1 MKVELFFNYYLY
13 AERIDR
19 CNYSL
24 CKLRFVDSILHIN
37 LLEILISI
45 DDMIRIEDMIYSYL
59 VFGGYNVGLTCNFNS
74 NFINY
79 EFVLK
84 RNVEDDK
91 DILLINELKGNT
103 RITRITFP
111 FGDDSE
117 SQSIYNTIYDLFE
130 FLYESFLYDKIPLA
144 DLAPDFDNE

>member
-1 MKVELFFNYYLY
+1 MNVELFFNYYLY
-13 AERIDR
+13 TERIDR
-19 CNYSL
+19 GNYSL

-59 VFGGYNVGLTCNFNS
+59 AFGGYNVGLTCNFNS

-84 RNVEDDK
+84 RDVKDDK
-91 DILLINELKGNT
+91 DILLINELRGNS
-103 RITRITFP
+103 RITRVTFP
-111 FGDDSE
+111 FEDDGDRYND
-117 SQSIYNTIYDLFE
+117 NTIYDLFE
-130 FLYESFLYDKIPLA
+130 FLYESFLSDKIPLS